1 MGADRRHWKLFVRY
15 LAGECSEREQAEVL
29 ALIAVDEEKARLFD
43 ELRKIADASATSSK
57 HLDAEMAW
65 RDLDQRLQQG
75 ARITKLSGAR
85 PHKASHRV
93 GGGLGRSDRRSAA
106 PSAGRTHRRR
116 AGRGARFQH
125 SAIMAAVVFTAVIIG
140 TIIAV
145 NLTVS
150 PEVSEQEPNFKIFA
164 TKKGE
169 RATVHLADGSRVILN
184 ADSRLTVPGNFRDG
198 DRSVQFE
205 GQGYFDVAS
214 IEERPFIVQTT
225 LADVRVLGT
234 EFDVDA
240 HAEAAQM
247 QVVVKTGEV
256 SVRSNHLDEA
266 ESIILRP
273 RDLGIV
279 LQAGGQLVR
288 RNIDVD
294 RYIAWREGRLVFE
307 NASFKEVAKMLERWY
322 DLSVQLQN
330 PSENVDGLTATFEDE
345 PVDEVLNVIAA
356 ALNLNYRRDGK
367 SVTFHPAP

>member
-1 MGADRRHWKLFVRY
+1 MGPDRRHWKLFVRY
-15 LAGECSEREQAEVL
+15 LAGECSEREQAEVR

-43 ELRKIADASATSSK
+43 ELRRISDASAASSK
-57 HLDAEMAW
+57 HLDAEKAW
-65 RDLDQRLQQG
+65 RELDQRLQQG
-75 ARITKLSGAR
+75 ARITKLSGRR
-85 PHKASHRV
+85 PDDQSRRA
-93 GGGLGRSDRRSAA
+93 GGGLGDARSTVPR
-106 PSAGRTHRRR
+106 AGRSYRRR
-116 AGRGARFQH
+116 AGRGAHFQH
-125 SAIMAAVVFTAVIIG
+125 SALMAAVVFAAVIIG
-140 TIIAV
+140 TLIAV
-145 NLTVS
+145 DLTVS
-150 PEVSEQEPNFKIFA
+150 PEVSEQEPDFQVFA

-184 ADSRLTVPGNFRDG
+184 ADSRLTVPGDFRDG

-214 IEERPFIVQTT
+214 IVERPFIVQTT

-247 QVVVKTGEV
+247 QVVVATGEV
-256 SVRSNHLDEA
+256 SVRSNREDDA
-266 ESIILRP
+266 ESIILKP

-307 NASFKEVAKMLERWY
+307 NASFQEVATMLERWY
-322 DLSVQLQN
+322 DLSVHLQN
-330 PSENVDGLTATFEDE
+330 PSDNVDGLTATFRDE
-345 PVDEVLNVIAA
+345 PIEEVLNVIAA

-367 SVTFHPAP
+367 SVTFYPAP

>member
-1 MGADRRHWKLFVRY
+1 MGTDRRHWKLFVRY
-15 LAGECSEREQAEVL
+15 LAGECSEREQAEVR

-43 ELRKIADASATSSK
+43 ELRRISDASAISSE
-57 HLDAEMAW
+57 HLDAEKAW
-65 RDLDQRLQQG
+65 RELDQRLQQG
-75 ARITKLSGAR
+75 ARITKLSGRR
-85 PHKASHRV
+85 PDDQGRRA
-93 GGGLGRSDRRSAA
+93 GGGLSRSDLRSTV
-106 PSAGRTHRRR
+106 SRAGGSYRRR
-116 AGRGARFQH
+116 AGDGARFQH
-125 SAIMAAVVFTAVIIG
+125 SALVAAVVFAAVIIG

-145 NLTVS
+145 DLTVS
-150 PEVSEQEPNFKIFA
+150 PEVSEQEPDFQVFA
-164 TKKGE
+164 SKKGE

-184 ADSRLTVPGNFRDG
+184 ADSRLTVPGDFRDG

-214 IEERPFIVQTT
+214 IKERPFIVQTT

-247 QVVVKTGEV
+247 QVVVATGEV
-256 SVRSNHLDEA
+256 SVRSNHLDET

-294 RYIAWREGRLVFE
+294 RYIAWREGRLVFK
-307 NASFKEVAKMLERWY
+307 NASFKEVATMLERWY

>member
-1 MGADRRHWKLFVRY
+1 
-15 LAGECSEREQAEVL
+15 
-29 ALIAVDEEKARLFD
+29 
-43 ELRKIADASATSSK
+43 
-57 HLDAEMAW
+57 
-65 RDLDQRLQQG
+65 
-75 ARITKLSGAR
+75 
-85 PHKASHRV
+85 
-93 GGGLGRSDRRSAA
+93 
-106 PSAGRTHRRR
+106 
-116 AGRGARFQH
+116 
-125 SAIMAAVVFTAVIIG
+125 MAAVVFTAVIIG

-150 PEVSEQEPNFKIFA
+150 PEVSEQEPDFKIFA

-240 HAEAAQM
+240 HQDAVQM
-247 QVVVKTGEV
+247 QVVVATGEV

-307 NASFKEVAKMLERWY
+307 NASFKEVATMLERWY

-367 SVTFHPAP
+367 SVTFHPAS